1 MGRIEAEDWLSRG
14 NTTSPLTNK
23 TLTSTQLIPNVT
35 LRQSIEEFHNTKAKK
50 KNENENK
57 NEDQNDNDD
66 MEMQT
71 TSIPI
76 QIQLDY
82 EDSGSV
88 TKHIRMFTLL
98 REVSFSRKQAE
109 NGIDARI
116 VAISTIHSAAEL
128 AQTGEYDAARIVLLS
143 TQRLLQRSMKIS
155 NQKDY
160 MAFIVLA
167 EKFNTNNTL
176 KSEIVCCG
184 HSLLMNR
191 KEVKRKKKKNKNKKR
206 RKLLKPASL
215 DAKFKKNV
223 QKNDTKKKKRKKR
236 N

>member
-1 MGRIEAEDWLSRG
+1 MG
-14 NTTSPLTNK
+14 
-23 TLTSTQLIPNVT
+23 IPKQKKKN
-35 LRQSIEEFHNTKAKK
+35 EK

-82 EDSGSV
+82 EDSGI
-88 TKHIRMFTLL
+88 KHIRMFTLL
-98 REVSFSRKQAE
+98 REVGFSRKQSE

-143 TQRLLQRSMKIS
+143 TQRLLQRSMKIFT
-155 NQKDY
+155 Q
-160 MAFIVLA
+160 
-167 EKFNTNNTL
+167 L
-176 KSEIVCCG
+176 KRVPDGCVICNLEGKIG
-184 HSLLMNR
+184 
-191 KEVKRKKKKNKNKKR
+191 
-206 RKLLKPASL
+206 
-215 DAKFKKNV
+215 
-223 QKNDTKKKKRKKR
+223 
-236 N
+236 